1 MRTLE
6 SIEYFKKFPVFST
19 KTISARASRGYIN
32 LYLHRLEKK
41 HLIERIEKNLYTIY
55 KDPFLI
61 ASRIVWPSY
70 ISCWSSLKFH
80 NLTEQVPNA
89 VFVIAPYYK
98 KTIIFQKIPIYF
110 IATKSKN
117 IFGYEKVIYKGFE
130 IFIADKEKAIIDSA
144 LFKKASFSELQE
156 IISHNLKQL
165 SIKKFL
171 KYLKKIGNKSLIK
184 RLGYVLDILGKDC
197 NKELKK
203 YVDKVYIPLDYA
215 KKKSGIKNKKWMI
228 VKNA

>member
-1 MRTLE
+1 MKTLD
-6 SIEYFKKFPVFST
+6 SIEYLKKFPVFSA
-19 KTISARASRGYIN
+19 KTITAKASRGYIN
-32 LYLHRLEKK
+32 LYLYRLEKR
-41 HLIERIEKNLYTIY
+41 HLIERIKKNLYTIY
-55 KDPFLI
+55 KDSFLI

-89 VFVIAPYYK
+89 VFVVVPRYK
-98 KTIIFQKIPIYF
+98 KTLIFQKTPIYF

-117 IFGYEKVIYKGFE
+117 IFGYEKIIYKGFE

-156 IISHNLKQL
+156 IISNNLGQL

-171 KYLKKIGNKSLIK
+171 KYLKKIRNKSLIK
-184 RLGYVLDILGKDC
+184 RFGYVFDMLEKDC
-197 NKELKK
+197 SKELKR
-203 YVDKVYIPLDYA
+203 YIDKVYIPLDYS
-215 KKKSGIKNKKWMI
+215 KKKMGTKNKKWMI

>member
-1 MRTLE
+1 MRTIDN
-6 SIEYFKKFPVFST
+6 IEYLKKFPVFSA
-19 KTISARASRGYIN
+19 KTINVGASKGYIN

-41 HLIERIEKNLYTIY
+41 HIIERIEKNVYTLY
-55 KDPFLI
+55 KDSFLI

-89 VFVIAPYYK
+89 VFVVVPRYK
-98 KTIIFQKIPIYF
+98 KTVIFQKTHIYF

-117 IFGYEKVIYKGFE
+117 IFGYEKIIYKGFE

-144 LFKKASFSELQE
+144 LFKKVSFSEIQE
-156 IISHNLKQL
+156 IISHNFKQL

-171 KYLKKIGNKSLIK
+171 KYLKRIGNKSLIK
-184 RLGYVLDILGKDC
+184 RFGYAFDMLGKDC
-197 NKELKK
+197 GKELRR
-203 YVDKVYIPLDYA
+203 YIDKVYIPLDYS
-215 KKKSGIKNKKWMI
+215 KKNTGIKDKKWMI

>member
-1 MRTLE
+1 MKTLDN
-6 SIEYFKKFPVFST
+6 IEYLKKFPVFSA
-19 KTISARASRGYIN
+19 KTINAKASRGYIN
-32 LYLHRLEKK
+32 LYLYRLEKR
-41 HLIERIEKNLYTIY
+41 HLIERIKKNLYTIY
-55 KDPFLI
+55 KDSFLI

-89 VFVIAPYYK
+89 VFVVVPRYK
-98 KTIIFQKIPIYF
+98 KTLIFQKTPIYF

-117 IFGYEKVIYKGFE
+117 IFGYEKIIYKGFE

-156 IISHNLKQL
+156 IISNNLGQL

-184 RLGYVLDILGKDC
+184 RFGYVFDMLEKDC
-197 NKELKK
+197 SKELKR
-203 YVDKVYIPLDYA
+203 YIDKVYIPLDYS
-215 KKKSGIKNKKWMI
+215 KKKMGTKNKKWMI